1 MAKLLFI
8 FFFFSFSFLLSWT
21 YYIEGSVGK
30 CYITSVTQSQSHD
43 RKVTV
48 SHHMIGHIIGV
59 RRKCT
64 DYVVVV

>member
-1 MAKLLFI
+1 M
-8 FFFFSFSFLLSWT
+8 
-21 YYIEGSVGK
+21 GK